1 MYVMNRK
8 NIFKSSL
15 MLFTFSCLSISLTA
29 EELNVVP
36 DTFGAS
42 PALQGVS
49 QTANK
54 VTGLVVDSN
63 NDPVIGATIK
73 IVGTSVGAVT
83 DIDGKFTVNASP
95 QDRLQ
100 ISYVGYVAQE
110 IAVGSKTNFR
120 IILKDDS
127 ELLDEVVVVGYGTM
141 KKSDLTGA
149 ISSVSAETFI
159 AGGNISPLGAIQ
171 GSVPG
176 VNIVRNN
183 TKPGGGYDI
192 KIRGLSSISKS
203 NAPLI
208 VIDGVPGADLDNV
221 NPDDIE
227 KMDILKDASA
237 TAIYGSRGANGVLI
251 VTTKRGKS
259 GKPVINYN
267 GYAGFRQY
275 TNVPKMKEGD
285 DWVQHARE
293 AYRAVNN
300 NVYRTDEEIFTDAS
314 ELKAVQDHNY
324 FDWLD
329 AGSSNAF
336 MTNHSLSAAGG
347 TDIVQYSLGGS
358 YTYEDGMVDPQMYER
373 YNIRA
378 AVDVQAM
385 RDVKLGVSTYITNS
399 KRDTGNSDL
408 VQELMRMRPTQHPNS
423 LIDGKPIWAYTSNGR
438 YNPLITEQNELNQ
451 TKKLNVLANLYL
463 AVTPLKGLEIK
474 STYSPYISN
483 QQVGQYRGRWT
494 NARKGS
500 ADGATAWMRKRT
512 DTNWV
517 WDNIASYKWSRNKH
531 TLDAMGAFSMQK
543 NVEEQVQGNSQ
554 YIKYKSLWYNLQ
566 GGSTTGLTSYY
577 KQSTLMSY
585 LGRINY
591 AFMDRYLLTLSGRYD
606 GSSKLAEGNKWAF
619 FPSAAVAWRI
629 NEEAFMNEVDWVSSL
644 KLRLS
649 YGQIGN
655 DSVDPYG
662 SLGTVSSSQYASLG
676 TNNIIGNYP
685 NNLRNDKLTWEKTAE
700 WNIGLDFGFLNNRIS
715 GSFEYYNRKT
725 TDLIMA
731 KKIPTHLGY
740 ESIND
745 NVGSVRNQG
754 IELALNTVNFQ
765 NKYFSWNTSLTVAY
779 NKNEIIEL
787 DYKEDLGV
795 YSDQLKG
802 MQGDYSN
809 LWIIGQ
815 PIDVLYN
822 YQTLG
827 VWQLGEEEQ
836 AKKYGQKPGQFK
848 VRDFDGDGTID
859 NDKDRFLNG
868 QQTPKWTGGMTNNFK
883 LYDFDFGI
891 QMYWQLGGRDRNQF
905 KVLWAMENNND
916 RFSVMALDYWTPE
929 NPSNTMAQPSNM
941 GPYRDPNNGRRQATH
956 NTEKTDF
963 LKCSYMTLGYT
974 LKKSLVS
981 RFKVSNFRVYAT
993 VQNPFL
999 ITGFS
1004 GFDPEQPQ
1012 GSLGGSDFI
1021 TRNFIFGVNLSF

>member
-1 MYVMNRK
+1 MKK
-8 NIFKSSL
+8 NIFQGLMLIILLIFSSL
-15 MLFTFSCLSISLTA
+15 PLRLAA
-29 EELNVVP
+29 ERLNNS
-36 DTFGAS
+36 TS
-42 PALQGVS
+42 NIYGVS
-49 QTANK
+49 QTVDK
-54 VTGLVVDSN
+54 VTGIVVDN
-63 NDPVIGATIK
+63 NGEPIIGATIK
-73 IVGTSVGAVT
+73 VIGTSVSTVT
-83 DIDGKFTVNASP
+83 DVDGRFTINASSHD
-95 QDRLQ
+95 QLQ
-100 ISYVGYVAQE
+100 ISYVGFVTQE
-110 IAVGSKTNFR
+110 VTIGNKNSFR
-120 IILKDDS
+120 IILEEDS
-127 ELLDEVVVVGYGTM
+127 KLLDEVVVVGYGTM

-149 ISSVSAETFI
+149 ISSVNAETLI
-159 AGGNISPLGAIQ
+159 AGGSINPLGAIQ
-171 GSVPG
+171 GSVSG
-176 VNIVRNN
+176 VNIKRNN

-208 VIDGVPGADLDNV
+208 VIDGVPGVDLDNIA
-221 NPDDIE
+221 PDDIE

-237 TAIYGSRGANGVLI
+237 TAIYGSRGANGVII

-259 GKPVINYN
+259 GKPTINYN

-275 TNVPKMKEGD
+275 TNIPKMKGGD
-285 DWVQHARE
+285 AWVQHARE

-300 NVYRTDEEIFTDAS
+300 NVYRSDEEIFTDAS

-336 MTNHSLSAAGG
+336 MTNHSLSATGG
-347 TDIVQYSLGGS
+347 TDIVQYSLAGS
-358 YTYEDGMVDPQMYER
+358 YTFEDGMVEPQVYER

-378 AVDVQAM
+378 AIDIQVT
-385 RDVKLGVSTYITNS
+385 RGVKAGVSTYITNS

-408 VQELMRMRPTQHPNS
+408 VQELLRMRPTQHPNS

-438 YNPLITEQNELNQ
+438 YNPLITEENELNQ
-451 TKKLNVLANLYL
+451 TKRMNVLANLYL
-463 AVTPLKGLEIK
+463 AVTPMKGMEIK

-500 ADGATAWMRKRT
+500 ADGATAWMQKRT

-517 WDNIASYKWSRNKH
+517 WDNIATYKWNKENH
-531 TLDAMGAFSMQK
+531 MLDAMGAFSMQK
-543 NVEEQVQGNSQ
+543 NVGEPLQGNAQ
-554 YIKYKSLWYNLQ
+554 YIKYRSLWYNLQ
-566 GGSTTGLTSYY
+566 GGSTTGLTSSYR
-577 KQSTLMSY
+577 QSTLVSY

-591 AFMDRYLLTLSGRYD
+591 TFMNRYLFTASGRYD

-629 NEEAFMNEVDWVSSL
+629 NEEAFMAQSDWISNL
-644 KLRLS
+644 KLRVS

-662 SLGTVSSSQYASLG
+662 SLGTVSGSQYASFG
-676 TNNIIGNYP
+676 SNNVIGNYP

-700 WNIGLDFGFLNNRIS
+700 WNFGLDFGFLTNRIS
-715 GSFEYYNRKT
+715 GSFEYYNRRT

-754 IELALNTVNFQ
+754 IELALNTVNIQLKNFD
-765 NKYFSWNTSLTVAY
+765 WTTSLTVAY
-779 NKNEIIEL
+779 NKNEIIDL
-787 DYKEDLGV
+787 NYKEDLGA

-802 MQGDYSN
+802 LQGDFSN
-809 LWIIGQ
+809 LWIIGK

-827 VWQLGEEEQ
+827 VWQLNEVED
-836 AKKYGQKPGQFK
+836 AKKYGQRPGQFK
-848 VRDFDGDGTID
+848 VRDFDNDGTINTD
-859 NDKDRFLNG
+859 RDRFLNG
-868 QQTPKWTGGMTNNFK
+868 QQTPKWTGGITNNFK

-891 QMYWQLGGRDRNQF
+891 QMHWQLGGRDRNQF
-905 KVLWAMENNND
+905 KVLWSMEVNND
-916 RFSVMALDYWTPE
+916 RFSVMDLDYWTPE
-929 NPSNTMAQPSNM
+929 NPSNSMAQPSNM
-941 GPYRDPNNGRRQATH
+941 GPYRDSSTNRRYATN

-974 LKKSLVS
+974 LKKSLIGK
-981 RFKVSNFRVYAT
+981 FNLNHFRVYAT

-999 ITGFS
+999 ITNFT

-1021 TRNFIFGVNLSF
+1021 TRNFIFGVNVSF